1 MVLLKGSN
9 HRRLLSIGCSVPP
22 TPLVLLINVRDSI
35 LKAFHS
41 FRASSYV
48 GRFNFFH
55 FSKIVQNNF
64 IPAPRAQNAAVV
76 IFEKFWPFQIWR
88 KKTIMPVLCFVL
100 DTSASMNR
108 RTAQGQR
115 VIDLAK
121 TAIDNFLK
129 KVENLSKIS
138 NTRIW
143 RPRSQIFLSIE

>member
-9 HRRLLSIGCSVPP
+9 HRRLFSIGSYVPP
-22 TPLVLLINVRDSI
+22 TPSVLLINVRDSI

-48 GRFNFFH
+48 GRFNFSH

-88 KKTIMPVLCFVL
+88 KKIMPVLCFVL

-129 KVENLSKIS
+129 KVESLSKIPIS
-138 NTRIW
+138 RIW
-143 RPRSQIFLSIE
+143 RPRSLIFIQE